1 MAPNS
6 QLIRLGELE
15 TEVEKLKQQ
24 MTAVNKDAHTVTG
37 DVAALTSAVF
47 GDRSDPDRRPGL
59 IADLRQIKATVAEIN
74 AALKKLMWMVVGG
87 FVAGLITLVIKH

>member
-59 IADLRQIKATVAEIN
+59 IADVRQIKATVAEIN
-74 AALKKLMWMVVGG
+74 AALKKLMWMVVTA
-87 FVAGLITLVIKH
+87 FVTALVVLVIKH